1 MALQVF
7 SPIVVIVTVYKSIQ
21 KFNKWFLYIK
31 ILRKNFINSSKCK
44 ESSCC
49 SICCCLCCC
58 HCCQCCCLPFKMIR
72 IFCKIFCGYFLCQSC
87 RVDRPE
93 DDKKVDIK
101 GWKKFS
107 EILYTIKEE
116 DLRYMKEKYVH
127 YEYSHK
133 HYCLPKGKKSAFIMK
148 ITNGKTCWWDR
159 FFTFWYLILTFHK
172 HLI

>member
-7 SPIVVIVTVYKSIQ
+7 SPIVVIITVYKSIQ

-31 ILRKNFINSSKCK
+31 RLRKNFINSNKCK

-58 HCCQCCCLPFKMIR
+58 HCCQCCCSPFKMIR
-72 IFCKIFCGYFLCQSC
+72 IFFKIFCAYFLCQSC
-87 RVDRPE
+87 SVDRPE
-93 DDKKVDIK
+93 DDKIKEIK

-107 EILYTIKEE
+107 GRLNTIKEK
-116 DLRYMKEKYVH
+116 DLRDMKKNYVH

-133 HYCLPKGKKSAFIMK
+133 HYCFPKENKKCIYYENRKWKNMLMRPVFLPSGTGF
-148 ITNGKTCWWDR
+148 
-159 FFTFWYLILTFHK
+159 
-172 HLI
+172 